1 MLTISDDERTHPLA
15 MTRSRSLPAALTLRA
30 KIVLGGGLGP
40 HTIGNG
46 AIASSPIGS
55 RVSRDA

>member
-1 MLTISDDERTHPLA
+1 MLTISDDPLA

-30 KIVLGGGLGP
+30 KIVLGGGPAGVGP